1 MKITFFLRCVCLLL
15 TIFVSVQAAADSL
28 TDAKNAESQGRVRE
42 AVEHYTVALQSASDG
57 SEQERSLRE
66 KIIDLASRLKPPPAV
81 PEEARRYMGRGQA
94 AVELAK
100 TAEDFGRAAAE
111 FQKAVR
117 MAPWLADAYYNLG
130 VVEEKAGRFDD
141 AMRNFKLY
149 LRTSPNA
156 SDAEQV
162 RTRLYSL
169 EYKAEQQ
176 TRERRAAEQK
186 RQQESVKQQAA
197 LQIAGNWEDN
207 NRTTFRISVNGN
219 KFEIQMTSYCAFGNC
234 NQRRYSN
241 RRYAFGTLEES
252 KISGWLVVNGV
263 DAENIDRSTGRPF
276 SCRHPEGVAPV
287 TLTLSPDGRSL
298 KGNAKHGATNPSCIV
313 LDLIVDLTRT
323 N

>member
-1 MKITFFLRCVCLLL
+1 MRRLIVLFVCFLMGGV
-15 TIFVSVQAAADSL
+15 TGAFADSESDGAAAEK
-28 TDAKNAESQGRVRE
+28 AGKYRE
-42 AVEHYTVALQSASDG
+42 AVEHYTVALQSAPDG

-66 KIIDLASRLKPPPAV
+66 KTIDLASRLKPPPAV

-100 TAEDFGRAAAE
+100 TPEDFGRAAAE

-117 MAPWLADAYYNLG
+117 VVPWLADGYYNLG
-130 VVEEKAGRFDD
+130 VVYEKAGRFDD

-149 LRTSPNA
+149 LRTAPNA

-186 RQQESVKQQAA
+186 RQQESAKQQAS
-197 LQIAGNWEDN
+197 LQIAGNWEDS

-219 KFEIQMTSYCAFGNC
+219 KFEIQMTSYCPFLNC
-234 NQRRYSN
+234 NDRRYTN
-241 RRYAFGTLEES
+241 KRYAYGTLEDG
-252 KISGWLVVNGV
+252 KISGWLVEVSKMNS
-263 DAENIDRSTGRPF
+263 ETIDRSTGRRI
-276 SCRHPEGVAPV
+276 SCLYPEGAAPV
-287 TLTLSPDGRSL
+287 TLTLSPDSRSL
-298 KGNAKHGATNPSCIV
+298 KGKAKHGATNTSCIV
-313 LDLIVDLTRT
+313 MDLIVDLMRT